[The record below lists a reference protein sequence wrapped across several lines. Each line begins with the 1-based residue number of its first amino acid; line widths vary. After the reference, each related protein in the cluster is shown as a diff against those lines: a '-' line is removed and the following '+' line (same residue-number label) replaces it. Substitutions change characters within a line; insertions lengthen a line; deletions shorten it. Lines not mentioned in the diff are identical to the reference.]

1 MRKLLRLVA
10 GVLCGELRRIAA
22 EVAQRLIG
30 CRAKFS
36 AGLSA

>member
-22 EVAQRLIG
+22 KVAQRLI
-30 CRAKFS
+30 AD
-36 AGLSA
+36 AVA